1 MGCEPGG
8 RREAAICAAG
18 SSCGPLRRLPCLD
31 CASGQ
36 RLDGRH
42 RLTSGGQMH
51 AAGLAT
57 AVRTLGQGVVARAR
71 ALATSGPSSQSA
83 PRTAMSACGPAE
95 EVDEGV
101 ERHGADWQGIKEPY
115 VSTRA
120 HAEYGRDQP
129 WGHHAIRMKDAF
141 WPWMAAS
148 CWTIQM
154 PIWGE
159 SSGRGGAEPWTLGAG
174 HKKGG
179 VTSLDLDLEAIRAF

>member
-1 MGCEPGG
+1 MSLCQP
-8 RREAAICAAG
+8 
-18 SSCGPLRRLPCLD
+18 SSRCLR
-31 CASGQ
+31 
-36 RLDGRH
+36 
-42 RLTSGGQMH
+42 
-51 AAGLAT
+51 AAGLVT

-83 PRTAMSACGPAE
+83 PRTAMSAWGPAE

-101 ERHGADWQGIKEPY
+101 ERRGADWQGIKEPY
-115 VSTRA
+115 QLELMPSMGAIR
-120 HAEYGRDQP
+120 P

-159 SSGRGGAEPWTLGAG
+159 SSRG
-174 HKKGG
+174 
-179 VTSLDLDLEAIRAF
+179 EACPTMI

>member
-1 MGCEPGG
+1 MCI
-8 RREAAICAAG
+8 R
-18 SSCGPLRRLPCLD
+18 D
-31 CASGQ
+31 
-36 RLDGRH
+36 RH
-42 RLTSGGQMH
+42 RLTSGGQMR
-51 AAGLAT
+51 AAGLVT

-83 PRTAMSACGPAE
+83 PRTAMSAWGPAE

-115 VSTRA
+115 QLELMPSMDAIR
-120 HAEYGRDQP
+120 P

-159 SSGRGGAEPWTLGAG
+159 SSRG
-174 HKKGG
+174 
-179 VTSLDLDLEAIRAF
+179 EACPTMDFRPRP

>member
-1 MGCEPGG
+1 
-8 RREAAICAAG
+8 
-18 SSCGPLRRLPCLD
+18 
-31 CASGQ
+31 
-36 RLDGRH
+36 
-42 RLTSGGQMH
+42 
-51 AAGLAT
+51 
-57 AVRTLGQGVVARAR
+57 
-71 ALATSGPSSQSA
+71 
-83 PRTAMSACGPAE
+83 MSAWGPAE

-115 VSTRA
+115 QLELMPSMDAIR
-120 HAEYGRDQP
+120 P

-159 SSGRGGAEPWTLGAG
+159 SSRGEGCPTMMFRWPPE
-174 HKKGG
+174 KRG

>member
-1 MGCEPGG
+1 M
-8 RREAAICAAG
+8 R
-18 SSCGPLRRLPCLD
+18 
-31 CASGQ
+31 
-36 RLDGRH
+36 
-42 RLTSGGQMH
+42 
-51 AAGLAT
+51 AAGLVT

-83 PRTAMSACGPAE
+83 PRTAMSAWGPAE

-115 VSTRA
+115 QLELTPSMGAIR
-120 HAEYGRDQP
+120 P

-154 PIWGE
+154 PREASISFRTLLEAVVGAVRARHTAR
-159 SSGRGGAEPWTLGAG
+159 GREMSAAYVPLGAA
-174 HKKGG
+174 
-179 VTSLDLDLEAIRAF
+179 SQW

>member
-1 MGCEPGG
+1 M
-8 RREAAICAAG
+8 RAAVLG
-18 SSCGPLRRLPCLD
+18 
-31 CASGQ
+31 
-36 RLDGRH
+36 
-42 RLTSGGQMH
+42 
-51 AAGLAT
+51 T

-83 PRTAMSACGPAE
+83 PRTAMSAWGPAE

-115 VSTRA
+115 QLELMPSMDAIR
-120 HAEYGRDQP
+120 P

-154 PIWGE
+154 PIWRRRLFHSCAARRPTLSRGDQLL
-159 SSGRGGAEPWTLGAG
+159 SHGGGLCGRSREDTLKA
-174 HKKGG
+174 
-179 VTSLDLDLEAIRAF
+179 TFT

>member
-1 MGCEPGG
+1 MQTHWVANSFFGK
-8 RREAAICAAG
+8 CAAG
-18 SSCGPLRRLPCLD
+18 FRSSAVPAPPLLNPTHWPRSRVPW
-31 CASGQ
+31 
-36 RLDGRH
+36 
-42 RLTSGGQMH
+42 
-51 AAGLAT
+51 
-57 AVRTLGQGVVARAR
+57 LGTGFGDSRVVARAR

-83 PRTAMSACGPAE
+83 PRTAMSAWGPAE

-115 VSTRA
+115 QLELTPSMGAIR
-120 HAEYGRDQP
+120 P

-159 SSGRGGAEPWTLGAG
+159 SSRG
-174 HKKGG
+174 
-179 VTSLDLDLEAIRAF
+179 EACPTMRFRRRP

>member
-1 MGCEPGG
+1 M
-8 RREAAICAAG
+8 R
-18 SSCGPLRRLPCLD
+18 
-31 CASGQ
+31 
-36 RLDGRH
+36 
-42 RLTSGGQMH
+42 
-51 AAGLAT
+51 AAGLVT

-115 VSTRA
+115 QLELMPSMDAIR
-120 HAEYGRDQP
+120 P

-154 PIWGE
+154 PTRIIGVLGSHRYKVVLALAQLGGPPSDRVGPWRSGDCK
-159 SSGRGGAEPWTLGAG
+159 SSFPDTFEPERIPSTQCE
-174 HKKGG
+174 G
-179 VTSLDLDLEAIRAF
+179 VQLWQ

>member
-1 MGCEPGG
+1 MRSSSRPWPPERSSRCQAATRMGCEPVG

-31 CASGQ
+31 CASG
-36 RLDGRH
+36 
-42 RLTSGGQMH
+42 GQMR
-51 AAGLAT
+51 AAGLVT

-83 PRTAMSACGPAE
+83 PRTAMSAWGPAE

-115 VSTRA
+115 QLELMPSMGAIR
-120 HAEYGRDQP
+120 P

-159 SSGRGGAEPWTLGAG
+159 SSRG
-174 HKKGG
+174 
-179 VTSLDLDLEAIRAF
+179 EACPTINFRWQP

>member
-1 MGCEPGG
+1 M
-8 RREAAICAAG
+8 R
-18 SSCGPLRRLPCLD
+18 
-31 CASGQ
+31 
-36 RLDGRH
+36 
-42 RLTSGGQMH
+42 
-51 AAGLAT
+51 AAGLVT

-83 PRTAMSACGPAE
+83 PRTAMSAWGPAE

-115 VSTRA
+115 QLELMPSMDAIR
-120 HAEYGRDQP
+120 P

-154 PIWGE
+154 PFWAK
-159 SSGRGGAEPWTLGAG
+159 SSSKGRGVPNHE
-174 HKKGG
+174 
-179 VTSLDLDLEAIRAF
+179 V

>member
-1 MGCEPGG
+1 MPGCYPYGVRASGSERSRHMRGG
-8 RREAAICAAG
+8 FVLWSIEKVAMLGLRLAAAG
-18 SSCGPLRRLPCLD
+18 RLAQAHLWC
-31 CASGQ
+31 
-36 RLDGRH
+36 
-42 RLTSGGQMH
+42 GQMR
-51 AAGLAT
+51 AAGLVT

-83 PRTAMSACGPAE
+83 PRTAMSTWGPAE

-115 VSTRA
+115 QLELMPSMDAIR
-120 HAEYGRDQP
+120 P

-159 SSGRGGAEPWTLGAG
+159 SSRG
-174 HKKGG
+174 
-179 VTSLDLDLEAIRAF
+179 EACPTMGFRCRP

>member
-1 MGCEPGG
+1 MRSSSRPWPPERSSRCQAATRMGCEPVG

-31 CASGQ
+31 C
-36 RLDGRH
+36 
-42 RLTSGGQMH
+42 TSGGQMR
-51 AAGLAT
+51 AAGLVT

-83 PRTAMSACGPAE
+83 PRTAMSAWGPAE
-95 EVDEGV
+95 EVGEGV

-115 VSTRA
+115 QLELMPSMDAIR
-120 HAEYGRDQP
+120 P

-159 SSGRGGAEPWTLGAG
+159 SSRG
-174 HKKGG
+174 
-179 VTSLDLDLEAIRAF
+179 EACPTMKFRWQP

>member
-1 MGCEPGG
+1 MSLCQP
-8 RREAAICAAG
+8 
-18 SSCGPLRRLPCLD
+18 SSRCQ
-31 CASGQ
+31 Q
-36 RLDGRH
+36 RLDGWH
-42 RLTSGGQMH
+42 RLTSGGQMR
-51 AAGLAT
+51 AAGLVT

-83 PRTAMSACGPAE
+83 PRTAMSAWGPAE

-115 VSTRA
+115 QLELMPSMGAIR
-120 HAEYGRDQP
+120 P

-159 SSGRGGAEPWTLGAG
+159 SSRG
-174 HKKGG
+174 
-179 VTSLDLDLEAIRAF
+179 EACPTMTFRWQP

>member
-1 MGCEPGG
+1 MTPLAAEEELQVPGCYPYGVRARGSERSRHMRGG
-8 RREAAICAAG
+8 FVLWSIEKVPMLG
-18 SSCGPLRRLPCLD
+18 LRR
-31 CASGQ
+31 Q

-42 RLTSGGQMH
+42 RLTSGGQMR
-51 AAGLAT
+51 AAGLVT

-115 VSTRA
+115 QLELTPSMGAIR
-120 HAEYGRDQP
+120 P

-159 SSGRGGAEPWTLGAG
+159 SSRAEACPTM
-174 HKKGG
+174 
-179 VTSLDLDLEAIRAF
+179 SFRRRP